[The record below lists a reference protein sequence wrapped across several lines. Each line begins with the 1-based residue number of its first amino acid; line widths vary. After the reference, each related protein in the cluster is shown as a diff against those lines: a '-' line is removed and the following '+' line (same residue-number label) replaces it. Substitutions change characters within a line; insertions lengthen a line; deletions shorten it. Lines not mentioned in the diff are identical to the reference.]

1 MQMII
6 KYDDVVDSIYFIISD
21 EKPYE
26 SEEINDGV
34 IIDYGKNDDIVAI
47 EVLNF
52 KKEHKDLDLPI
63 VGNFLLKQAS

>member
-1 MQMII
+1 MII
-6 KYDDVVDSIYFIISD
+6 KYDETTDSIYFILSN

-26 SEEINDGV
+26 SEEISNGV
-34 IIDYGKNDDIVAI
+34 VIDYGKNDDIVAI

-52 KKEHKDLDLPI
+52 KKEHKDLNIPI

>member
-1 MQMII
+1 MII